1 MKTRKYVAGLTAVV
15 ASSLLFTSCVQKNY
29 YNANPNSNNNN
40 GTTGG
45 YTNTFDE
52 EFNGGDSYGWTF
64 TDVPD
69 SAYATINSGNYQYID
84 YSTTLS
90 NMSVVNTGA
99 NTTGN
104 FTAKTSI
111 KSNNQMGLIF
121 GASATDNGYAFYMD
135 STGSYSLYKEGTG
148 TAASTAIIAPTSDST
163 YAVKK
168 GWNTL
173 EVDQV
178 NGIWTFYINGT
189 QTFQMA
195 ARSISGSRFGYK
207 VLPGTTGYA
216 DYLQVQS
223 N

>member
-1 MKTRKYVAGLTAVV
+1 MKTRKYVAGLSAVL
-15 ASSLLFTSCVQKNY
+15 AGSLLLASCVQKNY
-29 YNANPNSNNNN
+29 YNANPHNNN
-40 GTTGG
+40 GTTNG

-52 EFNGGDSYGWTF
+52 EFNGSDSYGWTF

-69 SAYATINSGNYQYID
+69 SAYATITGGNYQYVD

-90 NMSVVNTGA
+90 NMSTVNTGA

-104 FTAKTSI
+104 FTVKTNI

-121 GASATDNGYAFYMD
+121 GASSTDNGYAFYLD

-148 TAASTAIIAPTSDST
+148 TTASTVIVVPTSDST
-163 YAVKK
+163 YAIKK
-168 GWNTL
+168 GWNVIEL
-173 EVDQV
+173 DQV
-178 NGIWTFYINGT
+178 NGVWTFYINGT
-189 QTFQMA
+189 QAFQMA
-195 ARSISGSRFGYK
+195 ARSIRGSNFGFK
-207 VLPGTTGYA
+207 ILPGTTGYA